1 MIGFKSKGAV
11 RLTLLA
17 LGSSVAVSCLNF
29 LSPWTGGEGLRAAQ
43 DPRSKQIVLGMVWE
57 PVSFNPIR
65 GIDSGSYVAS
75 SLVYESLVKYDG
87 NMQLGPALAESY
99 EAAADGLSIHFL
111 LRPNLRFSNG
121 EKLTAADVKASLSI
135 GASDLSPFKSDY
147 ADIKEVAIGSDREFT
162 IKLSRPCQP
171 LISRLAELRILP
183 LSLLKLPDHGNQTLS
198 REPIGTGPYRLV
210 RWESGLELV
219 FERNPYYWG
228 RPAATE
234 KIVWRVVPD
243 RNVLAVALARGEV
256 DIAPIDGRIWA
267 ALAQRSQDPAGGG
280 KCNGGRS
287 GMTPLKVAEFNGN
300 RTVYL
305 GFNMQRE
312 PWKQLLVRRALAQAI
327 NRQALARVFYGG
339 YAVLPDSDV
348 PITSWAF
355 SKDTRALKFDLKEA
369 QELLQQAGYM
379 RRGGH
384 WYKDPA
390 DTCPPLA
397 LRIHTIKEQE
407 EIAQAVA
414 DYLGKL
420 GVEAEVAVMEYSTL
434 RRSCLKPGKFDAIL
448 WSRSYGP
455 DPECSVVWS
464 SKGPL
469 NFCKLQVPEVDC
481 LITLGRSA
489 RSREERAMAYGKLQ
503 KYLSEELPWVFLAQP
518 KQLLAYKEG
527 LKGVQ
532 KGQQQ
537 SVGLPWDNPV
547 FNAADWQF

>member
-1 MIGFKSKGAV
+1 
-11 RLTLLA
+11 
-17 LGSSVAVSCLNF
+17 
-29 LSPWTGGEGLRAAQ
+29 
-43 DPRSKQIVLGMVWE
+43 
-57 PVSFNPIR
+57 
-65 GIDSGSYVAS
+65 
-75 SLVYESLVKYDG
+75 
-87 NMQLGPALAESY
+87 
-99 EAAADGLSIHFL
+99 
-111 LRPNLRFSNG
+111 
-121 EKLTAADVKASLSI
+121 
-135 GASDLSPFKSDY
+135 
-147 ADIKEVAIGSDREFT
+147 
-162 IKLSRPCQP
+162 
-171 LISRLAELRILP
+171 
-183 LSLLKLPDHGNQTLS
+183 
-198 REPIGTGPYRLV
+198 
-210 RWESGLELV
+210 
-219 FERNPYYWG
+219 
-228 RPAATE
+228 
-234 KIVWRVVPD
+234 
-243 RNVLAVALARGEV
+243 VLAVALARGEV
-256 DIAPIDGRIWA
+256 DIAPVDGRIWA
-267 ALAQRSQDPAGGG
+267 AIAERSKASAGGG
-280 KCNGGRS
+280 TENGVRS

-355 SKDTRALKFDLKEA
+355 SKDTRALKYDLKEA
-369 QELLQQAGYM
+369 QELLQQAGYV
-379 RRGGH
+379 RRGGR
-384 WYKDPA
+384 WFRGE
-390 DTCPPLA
+390 PLA

-469 NFCKLQVPEVDC
+469 NFCKLQVSEVDG
-481 LITLGRSA
+481 LIALGRTA
-489 RSREERAMAYGKLQ
+489 RSREERALAYGKLQ